1 MLKKV
6 AATVVLSLG
15 LATAALA
22 QSGNVSADGA
32 SASGLSIGTISGS
45 RVSGTNHRS
54 RVGDTDNTQPG
65 TIDPSATNSTINSG
79 DSNSSTDVNDCRSER
94 RSARKAA
101 HDADG
106 NVVSPGKSAACGQ

>member
-6 AATVVLSLG
+6 TATVVLSLG
-15 LATAALA
+15 LATVALA

-32 SASGLSIGTISGS
+32 SASGSSIGTISGS
-45 RVSGTNHRS
+45 RASGTNDRS
-54 RVGDTDNTQPG
+54 RVGDTDKAQPG

-79 DSNSSTDVNDCRSER
+79 DSNGTDVNDCRSER

-106 NVVSPGKSAACGQ
+106 NVISPGKSAACGQ

>member
-1 MLKKV
+1 MLKKIT
-6 AATVVLSLG
+6 ATVVLSLG
-15 LATAALA
+15 LATFALA

-79 DSNSSTDVNDCRSER
+79 DSNGTDVNDCRSER
-94 RSARKAA
+94 RSARRSA

-106 NVVSPGKSAACGQ
+106 NVVSPSKSAACGQ